1 MVNQKRGFTSDQT
14 KQLKASAENLHAAL
28 RSSKNPIA
36 IEILNGKLGGI
47 IKEILRDKIVP
58 PLDDIPHFEQMT
70 RDYFPEIE
78 EEYFEFYSFAKY
90 GEPAGR

>member
-1 MVNQKRGFTSDQT
+1 MVSQKKGFTSEQA

-36 IEILNGKLGGI
+36 GEILNGRLGGI
-47 IKEILRDKIVP
+47 IKDILRDKIVT

-78 EEYFEFYSFAKY
+78 EEYFNFYSFAKC